1 MSRQLKVNSE
11 VKRLRKVVIHQPD
24 DGIEIVTPS
33 KALEFLYDDIVFL
46 PQMKAEHAIFR
57 KVLDIFLG
65 EENVYDTQDLLKEVL
80 LLNDEAKA
88 NLVDSVCRLEKES
101 DRTREKLR
109 KLPADQLVYTLFT
122 GVLVEDNKPLFSP
135 LPNYVFTRDIG
146 AVVNDHIIICNARK
160 RARSRESILTRAIIH
175 HHPLFGDFVK
185 KGKVIDLTQE
195 GDEIKIEG
203 GDIMVYDNHTL
214 MVGCSSRTSA
224 RAVEF
229 LTDALFEKNV
239 VQNLIRIDIPKKR
252 ASMHIDTLFTQVS
265 KNEYVVFAPYVL
277 KDRKLRVYHY
287 RKGSKSETMY
297 SSLKDYFLRMN
308 PKTEFILC
316 GNGKSPYDEREQW
329 TDGCNLLAVND
340 GVAIAYNRNAKTAD
354 AFREKGYNV
363 VDAEIIINAYNKG
376 IVKPEKMERTII
388 SIPST
393 ELSRARGG
401 PHCMSF
407 PIDRY

>member
-1 MSRQLKVNSE
+1 MLKVTSE
-11 VKRLRKVVIHQPD
+11 IKRLRKVIIHAPD

-57 KVLDIFLG
+57 KVLEIFLG
-65 EENVYDTQDLLKEVL
+65 EENVYDTQDMLQEVL
-80 LLNDEAKA
+80 LLNEEAKVR
-88 NLVDSVCRLEKES
+88 LVDSVCKLEKES
-101 DRTREKLR
+101 DLTREKLR

-122 GVLVEDNKPLFSP
+122 GMLVQDNRQLFSP

-160 RARSRESILTRAIIH
+160 RARSRESILTRTIIQY
-175 HHPLFGDFVK
+175 HPLFRDFVK

-214 MVGCSSRTSA
+214 MIGCSSRTSA
-224 RAVEF
+224 KAVEF
-229 LTDALFEKNV
+229 LTEVLFKRNV
-239 VQNLIRIDIPKKR
+239 IQNLIRIDIPKKR

-265 KNEYVVFAPYVL
+265 RNEYVVFAPYVL
-277 KDRKLRVYHY
+277 KNNKLKVYHY
-287 RKGSKSETMY
+287 RKGSKSEITY
-297 SSLKDYFLRMN
+297 PSLKDFFLKMN
-308 PKTEFILC
+308 PRTEFILC
-316 GNGKSPYDEREQW
+316 GNGKNPYDEREQW

-340 GVAIAYNRNAKTAD
+340 GVALAYNRNAKTAD

-376 IVKPEKMERTII
+376 IVKPDKMERTIM

-407 PIDRY
+407 PIERY

>member
-1 MSRQLKVNSE
+1 MLKVTSE
-11 VKRLRKVVIHQPD
+11 IKRLRKVIIHQPD

-46 PQMKAEHAIFR
+46 PQMKAEHAVFK

-65 EENVYDTQDLLKEVL
+65 RENVYDTQDMLKEVL
-80 LLNDEAKA
+80 LLNEQAKMR
-88 NLVDSVCRLEKES
+88 LVDSVCRLEKES

-122 GVLVEDNKPLFSP
+122 GMLLQDNRQLFSP

-160 RARSRESILTRAIIH
+160 KARSRESILTRFIVQY
-175 HHPLFGDFVK
+175 HPLFKNFMEND
-185 KGKVIDLTQE
+185 KVIDLTQE
-195 GDEIKIEG
+195 GDDIRIEG
-203 GDIMVYDNHTL
+203 GDIMIFDQKHL
-214 MVGCSSRTSA
+214 LIGCSSRTTY

-229 LTDALFEKNV
+229 LADKLFRKNV
-239 VQNLIRIDIPKKR
+239 IANVIRIDIPKKR
-252 ASMHIDTLFTQVS
+252 ASMHIDTIFTQVS
-265 KNEYVVFAPYVL
+265 KNEFVVFAPYVFSEKKL
-277 KDRKLRVYHY
+277 KVYHY
-287 RKGSKSETMY
+287 RKRGNEPY
-297 SSLKDYFLRMN
+297 QYPSLKEFFLDANPRMD
-308 PKTEFILC
+308 FILC
-316 GNGKSPYDEREQW
+316 GQGKNPYDEREQW

-340 GVAIAYNRNAKTAD
+340 GVAIAYNRNARTAE

-363 VDAEIIINAYNKG
+363 VDAEVIINAWNKG
-376 IVKPEKMERTII
+376 IVKPEKMERTIM

-407 PIDRY
+407 PIERY